1 MPYLVDTCVVSEHR
15 KQSRCNPGVTAWIES
30 IQPDELYLS
39 VLTVGEIRRGIEL
52 LRQKDPKTAN
62 VYEAWLIGLETY
74 YGERIL
80 PITSAIADKWGRLS
94 PTQPLPTEDGL
105 IAATG
110 LEHNLTVVTR
120 NVADFKRSGVNTI
133 NPFT

>member
-1 MPYLVDTCVVSEHR
+1 M
-15 KQSRCNPGVTAWIES
+15 ES
-30 IQPDELYLS
+30 ILPNELYLS

-52 LRQKDPKTAN
+52 LRQKDLRTAN
-62 VYEAWLIGLETY
+62 VYESWLTGLETY

-94 PTQPLPTEDGL
+94 PMQPLPTEDGL

-120 NVADFKRSGVNTI
+120 NVADFKRSGVNTL